1 MGTFTP
7 AGFTFGD
14 SIVKERMQKRQI
26 QAEMERASQQAALQ
40 IRGQNIQRDQANAN
54 REEAGR
60 QFDARLA
67 ESEAARAD
75 AAAQREAELAERG
88 AVREESA
95 RQFDERM
102 AREDQKREDE
112 LADKKHKQSWDD
124 ALKQQQIE
132 AEDMKYQ
139 KWQAELEE
147 LLAKGRRDQEEY
159 EAKVQAQKELRESA
173 LGMVSEGVLLSGP
186 LGGFT
191 PSQVQHFNEKFGQ
204 QFDAIG
210 RRDMTTGKQYEDGLI
225 HLIQYAKDDKGNIL
239 YGFQDENGNT
249 VEDPQR
255 KNPNSQPL
263 VVQDQSISK
272 DDYEFGLGRLREYG
286 GRAAKGGGS
295 GLEIAKINAESK
307 RMAEEGR
314 ERRFRRGQELK
325 EDKFALEVNKD
336 ANKAASEIFSGLSEA
351 EKKSFHEDYKNFV
364 LQMKEK
370 YAGKTK
376 GGEGDPSPDGSGQE
390 IDVSGARNKEEFNKI
405 LSEAPEGAIL
415 SLKGETR
422 VKRNGEWVVVK
433 K

>member
-26 QAEMERASQQAALQ
+26 QAEMERSAQQAALQ
-40 IRGQNIQRDQANAN
+40 VRWQNIQRDQANAN

-88 AVREESA
+88 AAREEGA

-186 LGGFT
+186 MGGFT

-210 RRDMTTGKQYEDGLI
+210 RRDITTGKQYEDGLI

-295 GLEIAKINAESK
+295 GLEIAKINADQKEKDRILREKIANDRAAFNREKMEFYIANNLNKEAKELLSG
-307 RMAEEGR
+307 MSDEE
-314 ERRFRRGQELK
+314 K
-325 EDKFALEVNKD
+325 EYV
-336 ANKAASEIFSGLSEA
+336 KAKYKEKVMSWLGE
-351 EKKSFHEDYKNFV
+351 EKKPQPTGDNEFV
-364 LQMKEK
+364 EL
-370 YAGKTK
+370 
-376 GGEGDPSPDGSGQE
+376 S
-390 IDVSGARNKEEFNKI
+390 REEFAK
-405 LSEAPEGAIL
+405 LSDEE
-415 SLKGETR
+415 
-422 VKRNGEWVVVK
+422 K
-433 K
+433 KAYKERWMAWKQSQAK

>member
-1 MGTFTP
+1 M
-7 AGFTFGD
+7 AGFTVAGFDFGKN
-14 SIVKERMQKRQI
+14 IENNRIRREQI
-26 QAEMERASQQAALQ
+26 AASAAASARSAALQ
-40 IRGQNIQRDQANAN
+40 ARGQDIQKQEHDDRMAA
-54 REEAGR
+54 A
-60 QFDARLA
+60 
-67 ESEAARAD
+67 EAARAD

-88 AVREESA
+88 AAREESA
-95 RQFDERM
+95 RQFNERM

-139 KWQAELEE
+139 KWQADLEE

-186 LGGFT
+186 MGGFT

-286 GRAAKGGGS
+286 GRALKGGGS
-295 GLEIAKINAESK
+295 GLEIAKINAE
-307 RMAEEGR
+307 
-314 ERRFRRGQELK
+314 Q
-325 EDKFALEVNKD
+325 
-336 ANKAASEIFSGLSEA
+336 
-351 EKKSFHEDYKNFV
+351 
-364 LQMKEK
+364 KEK
-370 YAGKTK
+370 DRAAKTAK
-376 GGEGDPSPDGSGQE
+376 SDREMDFKERKFEYGVSKDMAKEAKDFFSAIGSDADKEAFKKKYPELAKSILGIAQSGD
-390 IDVSGARNKEEFNKI
+390 
-405 LSEAPEGAIL
+405 
-415 SLKGETR
+415 GETQPAQTQEQP
-422 VKRNGEWVVVK
+422 KYGTAQKDGEYWVRTTKDGRKFRIKDGDDPNVRSNWSQF
-433 K
+433 